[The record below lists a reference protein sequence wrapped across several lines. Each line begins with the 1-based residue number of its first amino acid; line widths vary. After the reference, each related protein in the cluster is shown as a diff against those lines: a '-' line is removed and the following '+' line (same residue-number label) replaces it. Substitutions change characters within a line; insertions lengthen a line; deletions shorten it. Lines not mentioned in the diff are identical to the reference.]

1 MPTRAEHRR
10 DEPARFLPEEGVRD
24 MARSA
29 DFLRTGASERQSH
42 ATHANG
48 GDEYEVS
55 EAAEPVG
62 QSYEEQR
69 DWRGAGALSLGLI
82 AGALVG
88 AGVALLLAPQSGEE
102 TRERIVRRA
111 RRFGTRADEGW
122 DDLRDELRR
131 LRRRSRRAATRGRW
145 KVEDILD

>member
-1 MPTRAEHRR
+1 
-10 DEPARFLPEEGVRD
+10 

-29 DFLRTGASERQSH
+29 DFLRTSATVGRPRARHASED
-42 ATHANG
+42 
-48 GDEYEVS
+48 DEGYDVTEV
-55 EAAEPVG
+55 AEPVG
-62 QSYEEQR
+62 RSYDEER
-69 DWRGAGALSLGLI
+69 DWRSAGILSLGVI

-102 TRERIVRRA
+102 TREQIASRA
-111 RRFGTRADEGW
+111 RSLGNRADAGW

-131 LRRRSRRAATRGRW
+131 LRRRSRRAATRGKW

>member
-1 MPTRAEHRR
+1 
-10 DEPARFLPEEGVRD
+10 

-29 DFLRTGASERQSH
+29 DFLRTSATEGRSRAEYASEEDDSYD
-42 ATHANG
+42 AT
-48 GDEYEVS
+48 EP
-55 EAAEPVG
+55 AEPVG
-62 QSYEEQR
+62 RSWDEER
-69 DWRGAGALSLGLI
+69 DWRGPGILSLGVL

-102 TRERIVRRA
+102 TRERIADRA
-111 RRFGTRADEGW
+111 RRLGSRADASW

>member
-1 MPTRAEHRR
+1 
-10 DEPARFLPEEGVRD
+10 

-29 DFLRTGASERQSH
+29 DFLRTS
-42 ATHANG
+42 ATEGRSRAEYATEEEDG
-48 GDEYEVS
+48 YEVAL
-55 EAAEPVG
+55 AAEPIG
-62 QSYEEQR
+62 QSWEERR
-69 DWRGAGALSLGLI
+69 DWRGAGILSLGVI

-102 TRERIVRRA
+102 TRERIANRA
-111 RRFGTRADEGW
+111 RRLGTRADESW

-131 LRRRSRRAATRGRW
+131 LHRRSRRAATRGRW

>member
-1 MPTRAEHRR
+1 
-10 DEPARFLPEEGVRD
+10 

-29 DFLRTGASERQSH
+29 DFLRTGASETRSRTEH
-42 ATHANG
+42 TP
-48 GDEYEVS
+48 GDADGYDVM
-55 EAAEPVG
+55 APAEPVG
-62 QSYEEQR
+62 RSYEEER
-69 DWRGAGALSLGLI
+69 DWRGAGVLSLGII

-102 TRERIVRRA
+102 TRERIAGRA
-111 RRFGTRADEGW
+111 RRLGTRADEGW

>member
-1 MPTRAEHRR
+1 
-10 DEPARFLPEEGVRD
+10 

-29 DFLRTGASERQSH
+29 DFLQANASERRSR
-42 ATHANG
+42 AADAA
-48 GDEYEVS
+48 GDD
-55 EAAEPVG
+55 EPYDVEESPEPTG
-62 QSYEEQR
+62 ESYEEER
-69 DWRGAGALSLGLI
+69 DWRGAGVLSLGII

-88 AGVALLLAPQSGEE
+88 AGVALLFAPQSGEE
-102 TRERIVRRA
+102 TRERIVTRA
-111 RRFGTRADEGW
+111 RRLGVRADESW

>member
-1 MPTRAEHRR
+1 
-10 DEPARFLPEEGVRD
+10 

-29 DFLRTGASERQSH
+29 DFLRTSVGESRPRSGY
-42 ATHANG
+42 ATEDDDGYA
-48 GDEYEVS
+48 ET
-55 EAAEPVG
+55 AAPEPVG
-62 QSYEEQR
+62 RSYEEER
-69 DWRGAGALSLGLI
+69 DWRGAGILSLGII

-102 TRERIVRRA
+102 TREQLAIRA
-111 RRFGTRADEGW
+111 RRLGSRADAGW

>member
-1 MPTRAEHRR
+1 
-10 DEPARFLPEEGVRD
+10 

-29 DFLRTGASERQSH
+29 DFLRTS
-42 ATHANG
+42 ATEG
-48 GDEYEVS
+48 RSRTEYTTEEDS
-55 EAAEPVG
+55 GYEMALAEEPVG
-62 QSYEEQR
+62 RSWEEER
-69 DWRGAGALSLGLI
+69 DWRGAGILSLGVI

-102 TRERIVRRA
+102 TRERIADRA
-111 RRFGTRADEGW
+111 RRLGGRADASW

-145 KVEDILD
+145 KVEDLLD

>member
-1 MPTRAEHRR
+1 
-10 DEPARFLPEEGVRD
+10 

-29 DFLRTGASERQSH
+29 DFLRTGPAESPSRAKQ
-42 ATHANG
+42 ATDDDNG
-48 GDEYEVS
+48 YE
-55 EAAEPVG
+55 ATDTPAPVG
-62 QSYEEQR
+62 RSFEEER
-69 DWRGAGALSLGLI
+69 DWRGAGILSLGII

-102 TRERIVRRA
+102 TRERIADRA
-111 RRFGTRADEGW
+111 RRLGSRADAGW

>member
-1 MPTRAEHRR
+1 
-10 DEPARFLPEEGVRD
+10 

-29 DFLRTGASERQSH
+29 DFLRTS
-42 ATHANG
+42 ATVGRSRAGHEP
-48 GDEYEVS
+48 GDDEGYDLTETT
-55 EAAEPVG
+55 EPVG
-62 QSYEEQR
+62 RSYDEER
-69 DWRGAGALSLGLI
+69 DWRSAGILSLGVL

-102 TRERIVRRA
+102 TRELIAGRA
-111 RRFGTRADEGW
+111 RRLGNRADAGW

-131 LRRRSRRAATRGRW
+131 LRRRSRRAATRGKW

>member
-1 MPTRAEHRR
+1 
-10 DEPARFLPEEGVRD
+10 

-29 DFLRTGASERQSH
+29 DFLHTS
-42 ATHANG
+42 ATEGRSPAEYVTEE
-48 GDEYEVS
+48 DEGYEVAL
-55 EAAEPVG
+55 AAAPVG
-62 QSYEEQR
+62 RSWDEER
-69 DWRGAGALSLGLI
+69 DWRGAGILSLGVI

-102 TRERIVRRA
+102 TRERIANRA
-111 RRFGTRADEGW
+111 RSLGSRADASW

>member
-1 MPTRAEHRR
+1 
-10 DEPARFLPEEGVRD
+10 

-29 DFLRTGASERQSH
+29 DFLRTAATEGR
-42 ATHANG
+42 THAEYAG
-48 GDEYEVS
+48 EEEDGYEVALS
-55 EAAEPVG
+55 SEPVG
-62 QSYEEQR
+62 RSWEEER
-69 DWRGAGALSLGLI
+69 DWRGAGILSLGVI

-88 AGVALLLAPQSGEE
+88 AGVALLFAPQSGEE
-102 TRERIVRRA
+102 TRERIADRA
-111 RRFGTRADEGW
+111 RSLGSRADASW

>member
-1 MPTRAEHRR
+1 
-10 DEPARFLPEEGVRD
+10 

-29 DFLRTGASERQSH
+29 DFLRTGPSVPRSR
-42 ATHANG
+42 ATHASEDENG
-48 GDEYEVS
+48 YDVT
-55 EAAEPVG
+55 APTEPVG
-62 QSYEEQR
+62 SSFEEER
-69 DWRGAGALSLGLI
+69 DWRGAGILSLGII

-102 TRERIVRRA
+102 TRDRIADRA
-111 RRFGTRADEGW
+111 RRLGSRADASWE
-122 DDLRDELRR
+122 DLRDELRR

>member
-1 MPTRAEHRR
+1 
-10 DEPARFLPEEGVRD
+10 

-29 DFLRTGASERQSH
+29 DFLRTGASEIEGR
-42 ATHANG
+42 ATQANG
-48 GDEYEVS
+48 DDEEYDVS
-55 EAAEPVG
+55 EPAEPVG
-62 QSYEEQR
+62 QSYDEER
-69 DWRGAGALSLGLI
+69 DWRGAGVLSLGLI

-111 RRFGTRADEGW
+111 RRLGTRADEGW

-145 KVEDILD
+145 KVEDVLD

>member
-1 MPTRAEHRR
+1 
-10 DEPARFLPEEGVRD
+10 

-29 DFLRTGASERQSH
+29 DFLRTSPGEARSRAEKASEH
-42 ATHANG
+42 DNG
-48 GDEYEVS
+48 YDVTD
-55 EAAEPVG
+55 APAPVG
-62 QSYEEQR
+62 ESFEEER
-69 DWRGAGALSLGLI
+69 DWRSAGVLGLGI
-82 AGALVG
+82 LAGALVG

-102 TRERIVRRA
+102 TRERIADRA
-111 RRFGTRADEGW
+111 RHLGSRADAGW

>member
-1 MPTRAEHRR
+1 
-10 DEPARFLPEEGVRD
+10 

-29 DFLRTGASERQSH
+29 DFLRTGATEDRSRAEYASEEED
-42 ATHANG
+42 G
-48 GDEYEVS
+48 YEVALSS
-55 EAAEPVG
+55 EPIG
-62 QSYEEQR
+62 RSWEEER
-69 DWRGAGALSLGLI
+69 DWRGAGILSLGVI

-102 TRERIVRRA
+102 TRERIANRA
-111 RRFGTRADEGW
+111 RRLGTRADESW

-145 KVEDILD
+145 KMEDMLD